1 MIFFI
6 FLIFIMKYYYLENGK
21 GDMDANK
28 IKHFTSVIGPNPIK
42 RQFKDP
48 KKKKIEDIFIKSKS
62 KK

>member
-1 MIFFI
+1 
-6 FLIFIMKYYYLENGK
+6 MKYFYLENGN